1 MQSPQH
7 GQCPIHVLSLSEA
20 GFPIYRCKQN
30 FKEVARTI
38 RFLEVYS
45 VADTN

>member
-1 MQSPQH
+1 MWSPQL

-20 GFPIYRCKQN
+20 GFPIYRCKQD

-38 RFLEVYS
+38 RFLEVCS
-45 VADTN
+45 VVDTH